1 MSFLSFACTEKRKH
15 GNHITQISRGFEL
28 LLLFSMAEQREIN
41 INGNRNV
48 HVMKVTC
55 DGAINIQLSN
65 RKEKEKRRKT
75 RFSY

>member
-1 MSFLSFACTEKRKH
+1 
-15 GNHITQISRGFEL
+15 
-28 LLLFSMAEQREIN
+28 MAEQREIN

-65 RKEKEKRRKT
+65 RKEKEKEEKQGFLTNGQCSR
-75 RFSY
+75 